1 MTTGRPP
8 FRADLEGL
16 RGLAILL
23 VILFHAGFPQFAGG
37 FIGVDVFF
45 LLSGFFITGMLARET
60 EETGGINFADFYAKR
75 ALRILPTLFL
85 VLAVTL
91 IGVLVLYAPIDR
103 AAVASNARAV
113 AMGSGNLAFARESV
127 DYFSSGENPLLHTW
141 SLAVEQQFYAVWP
154 VLFALVAI
162 AFERRVSDT
171 AFVPNPTRVFSH
183 TPLLWAVALT
193 GALSFIASVAV
204 TQNAQGWAFYSMP
217 TRVWEF
223 ALGGALA
230 LWMRTLPAVAGS
242 VTIGLRGGEVDVT
255 AFALCL
261 PHAIGIALIGFSLYN
276 YDSSTPYPGI
286 AALAPA
292 LAAAA
297 FIFGG
302 YFQSA
307 FTTRALAFRPFQW
320 LGSVSYG
327 WYLWHWPLVGIAGV
341 IHPRISPWG
350 KLAWCAGAL
359 ALAWITCR
367 YVEQPSRSGRLAQVP
382 STRVTIGA
390 VAATLVML
398 VFAQASL
405 MLSRRSMQDPLQQ
418 RYAAARESRVDHGC
432 WGTSAMSAQR
442 PCEFGDT
449 TSSTTV
455 VLFGDSHAEHWF
467 GALDK
472 AGKERGWKIVLM
484 VMGGCPVPQ
493 LETFIR
499 ARTKRHYHEC
509 TQYREAAMQR
519 ILALKPAVAVLSSFD
534 HYIPTNGDDAPWKIS
549 PDAWE
554 RGLRQ
559 TYSRLSNAGIPV
571 VALRGTPRTGFR
583 APTCLSRKTARL
595 MFADSCEYDLESSL
609 LPQAIAAQDKAAKG
623 LAVRFVDMN
632 DQVCGSAPCKVEQGS
647 LVVYTDDNHLT
658 YEFSRSLATRF
669 GTRIAVAAASMGVA
683 LR

>member
-37 FIGVDVFF
+37 SVGVDVFF
-45 LLSGFFITGMLARET
+45 VLSGFFITGMLARET

-85 VLAVTL
+85 VLTVTL

-103 AAVASNARAV
+103 ESVASNARAV

-154 VLFALVAI
+154 VLFALVAV

-171 AFVPNPTRVFSH
+171 AFVSNPTRVVSH
-183 TPLLWAVALT
+183 KPLLWAIAIT
-193 GALSFIASVAV
+193 GALSFIASVAM
-204 TQNAQGWAFYSMP
+204 TKNAQGWAFYSMP

-230 LWMRTLPAVAGS
+230 LWLRSLPAMGWSVA
-242 VTIGLRGGEVDVT
+242 IGPPGRQIDITSLFV
-255 AFALCL
+255 CL
-261 PHAIGIALIGFSLYN
+261 PHLIGFALIGYALYA
-276 YDSSTPYPGI
+276 YDSSTPYPGV

-292 LAAAA
+292 LGAASLVV
-297 FIFGG
+297 GG
-302 YFQSA
+302 YFHSA

-320 LGSVSYG
+320 LGSVSYA

-341 IHPRISPWG
+341 INPRISPWG
-350 KLAWCAGAL
+350 KLLWCVGAL

-367 YVEQPSRSGRLAQVP
+367 YVEQPSRNGRLAGLP
-382 STRVTIGA
+382 SKRVTIGA
-390 VAATLVML
+390 FAATIVML

-405 MLSRRSMQDPLQQ
+405 MIAERTTKNPAQQ
-418 RYAAARESRVDHGC
+418 RYADARESRVDHGC

-449 TSSTTV
+449 KSSTTV

-472 AGKERGWKIVLM
+472 AGKERGWKIVVM

-509 TQYREAAMQR
+509 TLYREAAMRR
-519 ILALKPAVAVLSSFD
+519 ILALKPSVAVLSSFD
-534 HYIPTNGDDAPWKIS
+534 HYIPTDGDDAPWKIS
-549 PDAWE
+549 LDSWE

-559 TYSRLSNAGIPV
+559 TYSRLSKAGIPV
-571 VALRGTPRTGFR
+571 VAIRGTPRTGFK
-583 APTCLSRKTARL
+583 APTCLSRKSAGL
-595 MFADSCEYDLESSL
+595 MFADACEYDLASSL
-609 LPQAIAAQDKAAKG
+609 LPKAVAAQNRAAQG
-623 LAVRFVDMN
+623 LGVRFVDMN
-632 DQVCGSAPCKVEQGS
+632 DQVCWSAPCKVERGD

-658 YEFSRSLATRF
+658 YEFSRSLASPF
-669 GTRIAVAAASMGVA
+669 GARIAQAAASMGVA